1 MLKYYKTVENTIVE
15 LDTMEP
21 GCWVSAVAPT
31 ETEISSLQEELNIDR
46 DFIRS
51 ALDEEETSRIES
63 DDGQTLIVLDYPVA
77 EKVQDKDDTISYYTM
92 PMGIIIT
99 DSHVVTVCLKENIII
114 DEFTKGIVKGIQ
126 TQFKT
131 RFVFHMLLRIAGKY
145 LLYLKQIDKLS
156 NYVEQQLHKSMKNK
170 ELIQLLGLEKSLVYF
185 STSLKSTETVLEK
198 ILRGRVIKLYEEDQ
212 ELLEDVLIE
221 VKQAIEMSNI
231 YSNILSGT
239 MDAFAS
245 VISNNLNIVM
255 KLLASITIVMS
266 IPTMISGFFG
276 MNVESI
282 PIAGMQGS
290 FYVIFGATLLICGI
304 VALILYCIFKS
315 ACMKNGELDYVWLWI
330 LCGLPFGLH
339 RMCLWIV
346 PGGGSLG
353 GGIALFALNF
363 IIGGVIGGFVLAWW
377 LIVAVWYV
385 PLTVYR
391 LIVG

>member
-156 NYVEQQLHKSMKNK
+156 NYVEQ
-170 ELIQLLGLEKSLVYF
+170 LIQLLGLEKSLVYF

-255 KLLASITIVMS
+255 KVLTVITIVMS
-266 IPTMISGFFG
+266 VPTMVFSFYG
-276 MNVESI
+276 MNVLDLPLPYTWFPVLIS
-282 PIAGMQGS
+282 
-290 FYVIFGATLLICGI
+290 VILAVI
-304 VALILYCIFKS
+304 VAILIT
-315 ACMKNGELDYVWLWI
+315 KNKFYK
-330 LCGLPFGLH
+330 
-339 RMCLWIV
+339 
-346 PGGGSLG
+346 
-353 GGIALFALNF
+353 
-363 IIGGVIGGFVLAWW
+363 
-377 LIVAVWYV
+377 
-385 PLTVYR
+385 
-391 LIVG
+391 

>member
-131 RFVFHMLLRIAGKY
+131 RFVFHML
-145 LLYLKQIDKLS
+145 YLKQIDKLS

-255 KLLASITIVMS
+255 KVLTVITIVMS
-266 IPTMISGFFG
+266 VPTMVFSFYG
-276 MNVESI
+276 MNVLDLPLPYTWFPVLIS
-282 PIAGMQGS
+282 
-290 FYVIFGATLLICGI
+290 VILAVI
-304 VALILYCIFKS
+304 VAILIT
-315 ACMKNGELDYVWLWI
+315 KNKFYK
-330 LCGLPFGLH
+330 
-339 RMCLWIV
+339 
-346 PGGGSLG
+346 
-353 GGIALFALNF
+353 
-363 IIGGVIGGFVLAWW
+363 
-377 LIVAVWYV
+377 
-385 PLTVYR
+385 
-391 LIVG
+391 